1 MLKLKERSVCSEIY
15 IFAYYWWF
23 RGLPSSGVPPIPL
36 AT

>member
-1 MLKLKERSVCSEIY
+1 MMKLKEGSVFAKNS

-23 RGLPSSGVPPIPL
+23 RGLSSSGVPPIPL